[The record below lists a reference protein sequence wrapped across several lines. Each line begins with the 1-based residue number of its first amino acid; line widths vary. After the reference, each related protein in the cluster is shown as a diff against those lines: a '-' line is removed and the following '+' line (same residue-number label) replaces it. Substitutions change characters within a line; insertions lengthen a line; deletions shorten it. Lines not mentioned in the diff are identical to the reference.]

1 MVDRAES
8 CMGDR
13 GLELAWEEADKAVP
27 SGMSL
32 SGQGRGVSLRESLE
46 SEKNLR
52 S

>member
-1 MVDRAES
+1 MGDGAES
-8 CMGDR
+8 CMRARD
-13 GLELAWEEADKAVP
+13 LELAWEGADQATL